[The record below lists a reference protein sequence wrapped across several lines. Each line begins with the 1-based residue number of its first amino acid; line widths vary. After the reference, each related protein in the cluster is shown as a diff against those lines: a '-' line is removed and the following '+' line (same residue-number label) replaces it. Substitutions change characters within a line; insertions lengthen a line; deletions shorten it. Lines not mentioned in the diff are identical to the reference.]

1 MSPQEGRGGLS
12 GSAQASRQAIR
23 RLVAALAE
31 SGFSPPELRRLL
43 NDIKSVQALIG
54 PALADPDRLKAVQQ
68 TGLLDRSEPD
78 LDSAAA
84 LTASA
89 LGTPYAAVSLFG
101 RDHSLMAG
109 RYPGDTA
116 TDRTVPLESSLCKF
130 PVATAQ
136 PFIVDDAQ
144 RNPLVSDNPLV
155 RSGRVMSYA
164 GIPLMDGN
172 HNVVGA
178 LASWDDKPRRWTTG
192 QIQIL
197 TNLSAVVAAKI
208 FRHRV

>member
-1 MSPQEGRGGLS
+1 MSPQEGRGGHS
-12 GSAQASRQAIR
+12 GAGESSRQTIR
-23 RLVAALAE
+23 RLVAALAD
-31 SGFSPPELRRLL
+31 SGFSPSELRRLL
-43 NDIKSVQALIG
+43 SDNPVQALIG
-54 PALADPDRLKAVQQ
+54 PALADPNRLKAVQQ
-68 TGLLDRSEPD
+68 TGLLERSEPD

-109 RYPGDTA
+109 RYPDDTA
-116 TDRTVPLESSLCKF
+116 TDRTVPLEASLCKF

-144 RNPLVSDNPLV
+144 RNPLVSDNPMV

-164 GIPLMDGN
+164 GIPLMDGD

-178 LASWDDKPRRWTTG
+178 LASWDDKPRRWTAG
-192 QIQIL
+192 QIQVL
-197 TNLSAVVAAKI
+197 TNLSVVVAAKI
-208 FRHRV
+208 FGRRG